1 MNAPVDVSFFA
12 RAAKPITSYRKYW
25 AQRFGTA
32 KFLPTSREE
41 MAALGWDS
49 CDIIV
54 VTGDAYVDHP
64 SFGMSVIGRVLEAQ
78 GFRVGIIAQPDWQSA
93 EPFRALGKPNLF
105 WGVTSGNMDSMINR
119 YTADRKIRSDDAYTP
134 GDVGGKRPDRA
145 AIVYSQRCREA
156 FPDVPIVLGGIEGS
170 LRRIAHYDYW
180 SDKVRRSIVMDSKC
194 DLLLY
199 GNAERAIVEV
209 AHRLAA
215 REPVQQITD
224 VRGTAFV
231 RRETPEGW
239 FELDSTEVDQPGR
252 VDAHLNPYL
261 MVSEQAKAQG
271 QTCAREDEANAVAA
285 DANARAGQGAA
296 QAGSTER
303 FDAAQ
308 SVQAEPV
315 EARAGASTCSART
328 VVGAPT
334 GDAAPATSAA
344 QATHAVAQPIHFIVN
359 PAVRLKAPAREKTV
373 IRLPSYEQVKADPIL
388 YAHANRVL
396 HLETNPGNAR
406 ALVQAHG
413 EGTTARDVWINP
425 PPIPLTTAE
434 MDYVFDLP
442 YARSPHPRYADEQG
456 RHDGATKIP
465 AWEMIRFSVNIMR
478 GCFGGCTFCSI
489 TEHEGRIIQS
499 RSEDSI
505 IREVEDIR
513 DKVEGFTG
521 VISDLGGPTANMYR
535 LGCRSPEIEAACRKP
550 SCVYPGICPNLTT
563 DHGPLIQIYRRAR
576 ALRGIKKILIG
587 SGLRYDLAVKSPE
600 YVKELVQHHV
610 GGYLKI
616 APEHTEEGPLS
627 KMMKPG
633 IGSYD
638 RFKSMFEKY
647 SAEAGKKQYLIPY
660 FIAAHPGT
668 RDEDMMNLALW
679 LKKNGFRADQVQTF
693 YPSPMA
699 TATAMYHS
707 GRNTLTKVR
716 RTMRDEGE
724 ESVDIVRGEKR
735 RRLHKAFLRYHD
747 PNNWP
752 LLREALKAMGR
763 ADLIGNGKHHLIPTF
778 QPATDGGYQSAR
790 RKNSTPAPSASVP
803 SSARRVGAA
812 PRPGTVLTQHTG
824 LPPRETGN
832 RPMAGKGAGK
842 PGAPRSPAGALGGRA
857 ARRPR

>member
-25 AQRFGTA
+25 AHRFGTA

-64 SFGMSVIGRVLEAQ
+64 SFGMSVIGRTLEAQ

-180 SDKVRRSIVMDSKC
+180 SDKVRRSIVVDSKC

-285 DANARAGQGAA
+285 DANARAGQGASPA
-296 QAGSTER
+296 LGTER
-303 FDAAQ
+303 VDASQ

-315 EARAGASTCSART
+315 EARAGASTGSART
-328 VVGAPT
+328 VAVLPT
-334 GDAAPATSAA
+334 GGAA
-344 QATHAVAQPIHFIVN
+344 QAAVQPIHFIAN

-413 EGTTARDVWINP
+413 EGITARDVWINP

-563 DHGPLIQIYRRAR
+563 DHAPLIQIYRRAR

-668 RDEDMMNLALW
+668 RDEDMMSLALW

-716 RTMRDEGE
+716 RTMRDEAE

-812 PRPGTVLTQHTG
+812 PRPGTVLTQHSG
-824 LPPRETGN
+824 LPPRETGS
-832 RPMAGKGAGK
+832 RAMAGKGAGK
-842 PGAPRSPAGALGGRA
+842 PGAPRSPAAAPGPRA

>member
-1 MNAPVDVSFFA
+1 MNAPVDVSLFA
-12 RAAKPITSYRKYW
+12 RAAKPLTSYRKYW
-25 AQRFGTA
+25 AARFGTA
-32 KFLPTSREE
+32 KFLPTSRKE
-41 MAALGWDS
+41 MEALGWDS

-64 SFGMSVIGRVLEAQ
+64 SFGMSVIGRMLEAQ

-93 EPFRALGKPNLF
+93 EPFKALGKPNLF
-105 WGVTSGNMDSMINR
+105 FGVTAGNMDSMINR

-134 GDVGGKRPDRA
+134 GDVGGSRPDRA
-145 AIVYSQRCREA
+145 AIVYSQRCKEA
-156 FPDVPIVLGGIEGS
+156 WNDVPIILGGIEGS

-180 SDKVRRSIVMDSKC
+180 SDKVRRSIVVDSKC

-199 GNAERAIVEV
+199 GNAERAIVEI

-215 REPVQQITD
+215 KEPVQQITD

-239 FELDSTEVDQPGR
+239 FEINSTSVDEPGR
-252 VDAHLNPYL
+252 VEAHVNPYL
-261 MVSEQAKAQG
+261 MVSDQAKANG
-271 QTCAREDEANAVAA
+271 ATCAKEDEAEAVAK
-285 DANARAGQGAA
+285 AA
-296 QAGSTER
+296 EAAGS
-303 FDAAQ
+303 AAG
-308 SVQAEPV
+308 SV
-315 EARAGASTCSART
+315 
-328 VVGAPT
+328 
-334 GDAAPATSAA
+334 
-344 QATHAVAQPIHFIVN
+344 VN
-359 PAVRLKAPAREKTV
+359 PAIKPLNFVPNPALAMRAKIKVPPRDHSV
-373 IRLPSYEQVKADPIL
+373 IRLPSYEQVRSDPVL

-413 EGTTARDVWINP
+413 EGATARDVWINP

-434 MDYVFDLP
+434 MDHVFDLP
-442 YARSPHPRYADEQG
+442 YARSPHPRYADENG
-456 RHDGATKIP
+456 SHDGATKIP

-505 IREVEDIR
+505 IKEVEAIR
-513 DKVEGFTG
+513 DSVKGFTG
-521 VISDLGGPTANMYR
+521 TISDLGGPTANMYR
-535 LGCRSPEIEAACRKP
+535 IGCKSPEIESACRKP
-550 SCVYPGICPNLTT
+550 SCVYPGICPNLNTNH
-563 DHGPLIQIYRRAR
+563 DPLIKIYRRAR
-576 ALRGIKKILIG
+576 ALKGIKKILIG
-587 SGLRYDLAVKSPE
+587 SGLRYDLAVQSPE

-616 APEHTEEGPLS
+616 APEHTEQGPLT

-638 RFKSMFEKY
+638 KFKQMFEKY

-668 RDEDMMNLALW
+668 SDEDMMNLAIW

-699 TATAMYHS
+699 TATTMYHTNKNPL
-707 GRNTLTKVR
+707 RKITR
-716 RTMRDEGE
+716 
-724 ESVDIVRGEKR
+724 ESETVDIVRGDKR

-747 PNNWP
+747 ANNWP
-752 LLREALKAMGR
+752 LLREALKSMGR
-763 ADLIGNGKHHLIPTF
+763 ADLIGNGKHHLIPTW
-778 QPATDGGYQSAR
+778 QPLTDGGYTSAR
-790 RKNSTPAPSASVP
+790 RKNSTIAPAVNKSAPVKLAPVKPSKG
-803 SSARRVGAA
+803 RI
-812 PRPGTVLTQHTG
+812 LTQHTG
-824 LPPRETGN
+824 LPPRDNGS
-832 RPMAGKGAGK
+832 AA
-842 PGAPRSPAGALGGRA
+842 APRKAAGPVRGSIRK
-857 ARRPR
+857 PR